1 MPEELPEL
9 DGSPELLGILEPEE
23 ELDVPDE
30 IPEPAMPEE
39 LPEDDPRPDDV
50 WEEADPE
57 PFDEDPDDVPE
68 LLDEDPDD
76 DPELLSEPS
85 PELFDGFP

>member
-30 IPEPAMPEE
+30 IPEPAIPEE

-50 WEEADPE
+50 WE
-57 PFDEDPDDVPE
+57 
-68 LLDEDPDD
+68 DD
-76 DPELLSEPS
+76 DPELLSELS
-85 PELFDGFP
+85 PELLDEFP